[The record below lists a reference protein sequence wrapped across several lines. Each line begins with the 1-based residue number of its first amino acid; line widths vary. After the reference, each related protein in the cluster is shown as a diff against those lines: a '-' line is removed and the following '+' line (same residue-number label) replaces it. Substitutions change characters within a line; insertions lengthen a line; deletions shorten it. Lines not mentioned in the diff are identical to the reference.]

1 MPTLSE
7 TINSHDRYA
16 SGDEFQS
23 SEQSN
28 TTVIATGPATVRKF
42 LSERSTPILDQI
54 WHLSRRHR
62 DTCFLMPRTELP
74 DELAQ
79 QFTERKCLVV
89 PAKTRWDIAAVV
101 YSKDASIGY
110 AELALQSGDTNDL
123 KVVLALNNKT
133 LLIDFDG
140 LRERAFQAFETELP
154 IVYKEQDSCALVV
167 HPYRPNQLDLLLK
180 EANASLTTDWHD
192 TGLSFEDE
200 IRRRLRCNLP
210 RNIIVITNCVDM
222 AGVAE
227 HD

>member
-1 MPTLSE
+1 MTTLSE
-7 TINSHDRYA
+7 TIHSHDTCA
-16 SGDEFQS
+16 SGDEVQS

-28 TTVIATGPATVRKF
+28 TTVIATGPATVRRF
-42 LSERSTPILDQI
+42 LSGRSTPMLDQI
-54 WHLSRRHR
+54 WHLSRRHC
-62 DTCFLMPRTELP
+62 DTCFLTPRTELP

-89 PAKTRWDIAAVV
+89 PAKTQWDIAAIV